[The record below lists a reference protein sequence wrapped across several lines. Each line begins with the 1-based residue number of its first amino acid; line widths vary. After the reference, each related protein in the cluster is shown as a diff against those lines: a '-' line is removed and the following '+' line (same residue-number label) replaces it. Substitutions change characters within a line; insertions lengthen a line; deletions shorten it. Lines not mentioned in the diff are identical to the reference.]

1 MKAYL
6 DKDLDAILRNVIP
19 QCGSLGIAIYFLQS
33 RICERIAPKC
43 VSTLGVNLMKY
54 FP

>member
-19 QCGSLGIAIYFLQS
+19 QCGSLGIAIY
-33 RICERIAPKC
+33 
-43 VSTLGVNLMKY
+43 V
-54 FP
+54 FPSK